1 MHNII
6 VFASGSGTNAE
17 NLIKYFNNSLLAR
30 ITAVFSN
37 KPEAGVIA
45 KAEALGVP
53 VFIFSK
59 EMLADGTVFNEV
71 TKYNPDLIV
80 LAGFLL
86 KFPDDIIRN
95 YPNKIINIHPALLPK
110 YGGRGMYGM
119 HVHHAVYNNKE
130 VETGISVHYVNE
142 HYDEG
147 GLIFQQKVNVSDCA
161 SADAIAA
168 KIHELEQEYFPKVIE
183 GILKGSSE
191 FLDFKTS

>member
-6 VFASGSGTNAE
+6 VFASGSGTNTE
-17 NLIKYFNNSLLAR
+17 NLIRHFTDSPLAR
-30 ITAVFSN
+30 ITAVFCN
-37 KPEAGVIA
+37 KPDAGVIA

-59 EMLADGTVFNEV
+59 EMLGDGTVFDEV
-71 TKYNPDLIV
+71 SKYTPDVIV

-86 KFPDDIIRN
+86 KFPDNIIKQ

-110 YGGRGMYGM
+110 YGGKGMYGM

-168 KIHELEQEYFPKVIE
+168 KIHELEHEYFPKVIE
-183 GILKGSSE
+183 HVLSPGQSTLNLKP
-191 FLDFKTS
+191 